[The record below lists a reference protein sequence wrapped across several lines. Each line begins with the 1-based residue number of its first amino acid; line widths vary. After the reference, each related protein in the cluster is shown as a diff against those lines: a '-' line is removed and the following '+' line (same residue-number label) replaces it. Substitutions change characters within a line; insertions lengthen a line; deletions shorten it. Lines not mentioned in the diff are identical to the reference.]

1 MKLYRTQSEIKLL
14 MYYILVIAIF
24 LSACNSKTSKNSD
37 QNEVSKEETK
47 ATENILPLDKIK
59 LPPGFK
65 IDVYAD
71 DLPNA
76 RSMDISENGVLF
88 VGTKDKGDVYAVK
101 DTDGNFKT
109 DKKWIIGTNM
119 NSPNGVA
126 LKDGDLYL
134 AEISRIW
141 KYPQIENHLENPQKE
156 LFADDYPTKEHHGW
170 KYIAFGPDGNLY
182 VPVGAPCNI
191 CESGDEIFATITRIN
206 MSTKEREI
214 VHRGVRN
221 TVGMT
226 WHPQTKELWFTDNGG
241 DRMGEELPADELNY
255 APKEGMHFGYPYCHQ
270 GDIPDADFGKEK
282 KCSAYTPPA
291 GKLGPHVAALGLE
304 FYTGNMFPE
313 SYRNQIFIAEHGSW
327 NRSTPLGYR
336 IMLVRLEGNKPVSYE
351 IFAEGWL
358 EDGAAWGR
366 PVDIELLQDGSMLI
380 SDDKA
385 GVVYRIS
392 YQAN

>member
-1 MKLYRTQSEIKLL
+1 MKLYVNLSKVILP
-14 MYYILVIAIF
+14 MYYILILAIF
-24 LSACNSKTSKNSD
+24 ISACNSNISNAGND
-37 QNEVSKEETK
+37 QDPKEETK
-47 ATENILPLDKIK
+47 TSENNLPIDKIK

-65 IDVYAD
+65 IEVYAD

-76 RSMDISENGVLF
+76 RSMDLSTNGVLF

-109 DKKWIIGTNM
+109 DKKWVIGSNM

-141 KYPQIENHLENPQKE
+141 KFPQIENNLENPRKE
-156 LFADDYPTKEHHGW
+156 LFVDNYPGKEHHGW

-191 CESGDEIFATITRIN
+191 CESKDEIFATITRIN
-206 MSTKEREI
+206 ISTKAREI

-221 TVGMT
+221 TVGFT
-226 WHPQTKELWFTDNGG
+226 WHPQTQELWFTDNGG
-241 DRMGEELPADELNY
+241 DRMGDELPADELNS
-255 APKEGMHFGYPYCHQ
+255 APVDGLHFGYPYCHQ
-270 GDIPDADFGKEK
+270 GDIPDVDLGKNK
-282 KCSAYTPPA
+282 KCTSYTPPSL
-291 GKLGPHVAALGLE
+291 KLGPHVAALGLE

-313 SYRNQIFIAEHGSW
+313 TYRNQIFIAEHGSW

-336 IMLVRLEGNKPVSYE
+336 IMLVRLENNKPVSYD

-366 PVDIELLQDGSMLI
+366 PVDIELLQDGSMLV

-392 YQAN
+392 YQGK